1 MSTIKLEN
9 GQEINIGEDDHPD
22 NIHVPVVDTQ
32 YYASPWSRLL
42 AFIIDMIIQ
51 LFAIVLIL
59 SLLPALS
66 REPDL
71 FFYPMLIAA
80 ICTVFY
86 LPISFLFF
94 KNTIGGN
101 IIKIHILNSNGH
113 EASRL
118 KLLLRSL
125 FLILFTLPITII
137 FVLPVFFDDKKRTL
151 YDMIFGTIVTKDRIY

>member
-1 MSTIKLEN
+1 MDRIKLED
-9 GQEINIGEDDHPD
+9 GSEITINDSLIQD
-22 NIHVPVVDTQ
+22 NYVSVVNTQ

-42 AFIIDMIIQ
+42 AFIIDAFLQ
-51 LFAIVLIL
+51 AFAIILIL

-71 FFYPMLIAA
+71 FIYPMLIAT
-80 ICTVFY
+80 ICTIFY
-86 LPISFLFF
+86 FQFSFLFF
-94 KNTIGGN
+94 KNTIGGM
-101 IIKIHILNSNGH
+101 IIKIYIVNTNGH

-125 FLILFTLPITII
+125 FLLIFIVPINII

-151 YDMIFGTIVTKDRIY
+151 YDIIFGTVVTKDRIY

>member
-1 MSTIKLEN
+1 MDRIKLED
-9 GQEINIGEDDHPD
+9 GSEITINDSLIKD
-22 NIHVPVVDTQ
+22 NYVSAVDTQ

-42 AFIIDMIIQ
+42 AFIMDTILQ
-51 LFAIVLIL
+51 GFVIVLIL
-59 SLLPALS
+59 TLLPALS

-71 FFYPMLIAA
+71 FTYPMLIAT

-86 LPISFLFF
+86 FQFSFLFF
-94 KNTIGGN
+94 KNTIGGM
-101 IIKIHILNSNGH
+101 IMKIHILNTSKH

-125 FLILFTLPITII
+125 FLLIFIAPVNII

-151 YDMIFGTIVTKDRIY
+151 YDIMFGTVVTKDRIY